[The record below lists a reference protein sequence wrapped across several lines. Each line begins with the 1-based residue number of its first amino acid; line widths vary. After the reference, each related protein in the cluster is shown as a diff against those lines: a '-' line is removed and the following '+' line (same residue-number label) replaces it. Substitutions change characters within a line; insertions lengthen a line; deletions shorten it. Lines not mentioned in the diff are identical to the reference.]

1 MQIGVGI
8 CVNDGDLD
16 AGQGGQK
23 GWSGWGPY
31 AAVFGKNADRC
42 GIITLL
48 DEAAPSCEP
57 GRDGQGHATTVQV
70 RQRRGWPRSWANFSL
85 F

>member
-31 AAVFGKNADRC
+31 AAVFGKSADE
-42 GIITLL
+42 GIL
-48 DEAAPSCEP
+48 S
-57 GRDGQGHATTVQV
+57 
-70 RQRRGWPRSWANFSL
+70 FSRTIL
-85 F
+85 GYMGNPY